1 MFSKYTLVIGLVLG
15 VVIGGG
21 GTLGIAKLIK
31 PVVKVQC
38 PPAPD
43 CNCPEQKPCQG
54 IDFDKIKSKY
64 ITIQNEQ
71 HLTVSGD
78 SLFAKKIV
86 DDLKA
91 EMKALKLSKCK

>member
-1 MFSKYTLVIGLVLG
+1 MLTKYLMPLVAIASFA
-15 VVIGGG
+15 GGSFFG
-21 GTLGIAKLIK
+21 
-31 PVVKVQC
+31 VKVLDKKCPDLKCPEVNIPPAKEC
-38 PPAPD
+38 PP
-43 CNCPEQKPCQG
+43 CNG